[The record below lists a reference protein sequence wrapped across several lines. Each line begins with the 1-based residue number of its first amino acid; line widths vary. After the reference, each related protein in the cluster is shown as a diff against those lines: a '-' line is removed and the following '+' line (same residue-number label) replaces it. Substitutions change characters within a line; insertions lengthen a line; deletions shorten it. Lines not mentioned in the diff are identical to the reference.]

1 MVAPAVAE
9 VEESPEEALEEDS
22 EEDSEEELDEE
33 VEAEQPVAEA
43 DDDEFEDEEE
53 CEACEVDEV
62 DEEAPVA
69 AAAHVEPVVEVHS
82 EADSD
87 EEEALEAPPVAEV
100 EPVQP
105 SLFADLEP
113 EPVRPS
119 KGRGSKAAALATEPR
134 TAPSTASIAP
144 TPVASV
150 QPPPVAEAEV
160 EAEAAPTMSD
170 VVLTP
175 APARSISR
183 VFLPE
188 PTYKA
193 GCLFLERNRVAVSML
208 QREFQMDFKV
218 ATAVLD
224 QLQDVGLIGPYLG
237 GQRRDILMSADEW
250 QEKVGVAE

>member
-1 MVAPAVAE
+1 MV
-9 VEESPEEALEEDS
+9 EDAS
-22 EEDSEEELDEE
+22 GAQGEDDGN
-33 VEAEQPVAEA
+33 
-43 DDDEFEDEEE
+43 
-53 CEACEVDEV
+53 
-62 DEEAPVA
+62 
-69 AAAHVEPVVEVHS
+69 
-82 EADSD
+82 
-87 EEEALEAPPVAEV
+87 

-113 EPVRPS
+113 EPVRPA
-119 KGRGSKAAALATEPR
+119 KGRAAKAATLATEPR

-144 TPVASV
+144 TPVASA
-150 QPPPVAEAEV
+150 QPAVAIQV
-160 EAEAAPTMSD
+160 EAEPEAVPTLSD

-188 PTYKA
+188 PTYRA

-208 QREFQMDFKV
+208 QRELQMDFKV

-237 GQRRDILMSADEW
+237 GQRRDILMSTDEW